1 MGDSRVTDDG
11 KEILDRVLASESKA
25 ELLMLFHKNPGLIDT
40 VDGVSRRIGKSER
53 LIKSDVEDLVNL
65 GLLRSRTVGK
75 TTVISLGEGRDLEIQ
90 KTLVEYFKGL

>member
-1 MGDSRVTDDG
+1 
-11 KEILDRVLASESKA
+11 
-25 ELLMLFHKNPGLIDT
+25 
-40 VDGVSRRIGKSER
+40 
-53 LIKSDVEDLVNL
+53 L